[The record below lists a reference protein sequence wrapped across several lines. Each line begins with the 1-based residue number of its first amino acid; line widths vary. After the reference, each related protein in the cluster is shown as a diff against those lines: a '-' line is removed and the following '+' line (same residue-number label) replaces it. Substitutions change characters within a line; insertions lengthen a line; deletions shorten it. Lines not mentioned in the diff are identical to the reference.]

1 MKKIAIFFVLF
12 LFFPKFIFAS
22 DKFLVSSDITYKLLG
37 TEGAIV
43 NHEITITNATTE
55 FQANYYILSLS
66 RVNISKI
73 KAYSEGKELEVE
85 ISPGDVTNIKIH
97 FDKPVAGA
105 GKSKKFSLEYLDSSV
120 VKQAGDLFEILV
132 PKLNIDDSNSHL
144 IKLIVPKSFGE
155 LAYISPFP
163 DNSIEKED
171 FRTYYFKGEL
181 LTTSGITAAF
191 GKFQVFSFDLTYR
204 LQNPLA
210 FPAKLKIAL
219 PPDTSYQ
226 RVFYESI
233 NPKPKHI
240 FIDNDGNW
248 IAEYNL
254 SARERVDVRALG
266 SVQVFAFPWK
276 LEAYSGTNLSSTKY
290 WQTDDPE
297 IKSLA
302 QKLKT
307 PKEIYDYVVSTL
319 NYNYQ
324 RVRSGVQR
332 KGAIEALKNPNDAIC
347 TEFTDLFIAIAR
359 AAGIPA
365 REINGFAY
373 TDNTS
378 LMPLSLVA
386 DVLHAWPEYW
396 DNEKGVWVPVDP
408 TWGKTTGGVDYFS
421 KFDMRRVT
429 FVIHNKDPENP
440 TPPGSYKLGAN
451 PQKDVFIN
459 LGSLPE
465 ILQNAPIVSI
475 KQKTSLPFQG
485 LKIVAEIENI
495 GPSAL
500 YNQNLELFFDGK
512 KEYENMI
519 STILPYEKKTLEFT
533 MPYGFLGR
541 SMPSRAKVVVG
552 EGFGEF
558 KTNRNPGQ
566 IRDISSLLLAIFL
579 FSFGGYLIFKKRAIY

>member
-1 MKKIAIFFVLF
+1 MKKIALFFVLF
-12 LFFPKFIFAS
+12 LFFPKLIFAS
-22 DKFLVSSDITYKLLG
+22 DKFAVSSDITYEFLAS
-37 TEGAIV
+37 EGALV
-43 NHEITITNATTE
+43 NHEVTIANATTE
-55 FQANYYILSLS
+55 FQANYYTLSLS
-66 RVNISKI
+66 GVNISKV
-73 KAYSEGKELEVE
+73 KAYSEGKELKVEV
-85 ISPGDVTNIKIH
+85 SSGDVTNIKIH
-97 FDKPVAGA
+97 FDKPVVGF
-105 GKSKKFSLEYLDSSV
+105 GKSRKFNLEYLDSSV

-132 PKLNIDDSNSHL
+132 PKLNIKDSSSYL
-144 IKLIVPKSFGE
+144 VKMVVPKSFGE
-155 LAYISPFP
+155 LAYMSPSP
-163 DNSIEKED
+163 KNSIEKED
-171 FRTYYFKGEL
+171 FVIYYFDGNL
-181 LTTSGITAAF
+181 LTTSGVAAAF

-210 FPAKLKIAL
+210 IPARLKIAL

-226 RVFYESI
+226 RVFYESV

-240 FIDNDGNW
+240 LIDSDGNW

-254 SARERVDVRALG
+254 SARERVDVRAVG
-266 SVQVFAFPWK
+266 SVQIFAFPWK
-276 LEAYSGTNLSSTKY
+276 LEAYSEANLSSTKY
-290 WQTDDPE
+290 WQADEPE

-319 NYNYQ
+319 SYNYE
-324 RVRSGVQR
+324 RVRYGVQR
-332 KGAIEALKNPNDAIC
+332 KGAIGALKNPNDSIC

-373 TDNTS
+373 TDNAS

-429 FVIHNKDPENP
+429 FVIHNKDSENP
-440 TPPGSYKLGAN
+440 IPPGSYKLGAN
-451 PQKDVFIN
+451 PQKDVFVN

-465 ILQNAPIVSI
+465 ILQNTPIISI

-485 LKIVAEIENI
+485 LKLVAEIENI

-500 YNQNLELFFDGK
+500 YNQSLELFFDGK

-541 SMPSRAKVVVG
+541 SMPSRAEVVVG
-552 EGFGEF
+552 GGFGEF
-558 KTNRNPGQ
+558 QTNRNPGQ
-566 IRDISSLLLAIFL
+566 IRDISALVLAIVF
-579 FSFGGYLIFKKRAIY
+579 FSFGVYVIFKKRAMY